1 MEDPSAAAK
10 YLRQEEAERIRE
22 IRQIVLATVNN
33 VPIRIDDVV
42 DGGPLGPT
50 EQVGDRGVI
59 VGYQNRLGQV
69 LISKP
74 VKNELGVELLDDK
87 GKRQWID
94 EGDVVQGIVLLRKG
108 EDSLPAL
115 VDVEALVKELNETP
129 GRLLP
134 GVKIVPYYDRTG
146 LIHTTTET
154 VRENLFHGMALV
166 TIVLLMFLG
175 NVRTALIVAI
185 NVPLAVLVA
194 FSALYLRGES
204 ANLLSIVP
212 STSGYLSIRRS
223 SWSRT
228 SIDT

>member
-1 MEDPSAAAK
+1 MVLSSVIKTDSAK
-10 YLRQEEAERIRE
+10 C
-22 IRQIVLATVNN
+22 
-33 VPIRIDDVV
+33 
-42 DGGPLGPT
+42 
-50 EQVGDRGVI
+50 
-59 VGYQNRLGQV
+59 

-74 VKNELGVELLDDK
+74 EKNELGVELLDDK

-212 STSGYLSIRRS
+212 STSDTCRFVGHHGRERLSTLD
-223 SWSRT
+223 SWNEC
-228 SIDT
+228 